1 MPTYVYRKRD
11 GEKGC
16 RHCAAQFEVVQM
28 MADDALKTC
37 PKCGGAVERV
47 IVPVGIVKST
57 KALLGDKNLKR
68 HGFTRFVK
76 DAPSRAALGV
86 AVRLPRLPGTVG
98 TAKGAG
104 SKSPAPAIH
113 QSD

>member
-76 DAPSRAALGV
+76 EE
-86 AVRLPRLPGTVG
+86 
-98 TAKGAG
+98 KGRYR
-104 SKSPAPAIH
+104 KTT
-113 QSD
+113 